1 MLKKIPLHTQ
11 IIIGLVLGLV
21 FGLVIIKGEISPDF
35 TINYIKPIGTIFINA
50 LKMIAVPLVLASL
63 IVGVSNL
70 GDISKLSRIGG
81 KTIATYICTTVI
93 AISSGLLLVNIFQPG
108 KNLPEETRDNLM
120 AQFDEDVG
128 SKTSQAERFQEQS
141 PLKPLQD
148 IVPENVFQAAADNA
162 SMLQVVF
169 FAILVGIALLQIPKS
184 KSAPVIAFFDGLN
197 EVVIKI
203 VGFIMIIAPYG
214 VFALMA
220 SLIVEIAGDN
230 PGSALE
236 LLLALLKYSLVVVG
250 GLLFLILAI
259 YPSVLKLFTKV
270 RYLDFFKAIRP
281 AQLLAF
287 STSSSSATLPVTMRQ
302 VEKEIGVSEE
312 VSSFVLPLGAT
323 VNMDGT
329 SLYQG
334 VAAVFIAQALGM
346 DLTLAQQLTI
356 VLTATLASIGTAG
369 VPGAGLIMLIIILE
383 SIGVPS
389 AGIALIIAPDRILDM
404 FRTVVNVT
412 GDATVCTV
420 VASTEGELP
429 EGLIRKSNPLTS
441 VDEEDSKE
449 TKSTKQKIT
458 TGERN

>member
-1 MLKKIPLHTQ
+1 MFKKIPLHTQ
-11 IIIGLVLGLV
+11 IIVGLVLGLI
-21 FGLVIIKGEISPDF
+21 FGLVVIKTSISPDF
-35 TINYIKPIGTIFINA
+35 TINYIKPVGTIFINS

-81 KTIATYICTTVI
+81 KTIIAYMTTTVLSI
-93 AISSGLLLVNIFQPG
+93 TIGLLAVNIFKPG
-108 KNLPEETRDNLM
+108 KSLPVETRESLM
-120 AQFDEDVG
+120 SLYDDAAG
-128 SKTSQAERFQEQS
+128 STASKAEILQQQS
-141 PLKPLQD
+141 PLQPLVD
-148 IVPENVFQAAADNA
+148 IVPENVFLAATQNS

-169 FAILVGIALLQIPKS
+169 FAILVGIALLQIPKE
-184 KSAPVIAFFDGLN
+184 KAAPVIAFFDGLN
-197 EVVIKI
+197 DVIIQI
-203 VGFIMIIAPYG
+203 VGYIMLIAPYG

-230 PGSALE
+230 PDSAVT

-250 GLLFLILAI
+250 GLLFVILAV
-259 YPSVLKLFTKV
+259 YPTILKLFTKIK
-270 RYLDFFKAIRP
+270 YGDFFAAIRP

-287 STSSSSATLPVTMRQ
+287 STSSSSATLPVTMKQ
-302 VEKEIGVSEE
+302 VEEELGVSEE

-323 VNMDGT
+323 INMDGT

-346 DLTLAQQLTI
+346 DLSLIQQLTI

-369 VPGAGLIMLIIILE
+369 VPSAGLIMLIIVLE
-383 SIGVPS
+383 SIGVPA

-412 GDATVCTV
+412 GDATVCAV

-429 EGLIRKSNPLTS
+429 DGLIRRGNPLTPNS
-441 VDEEDSKE
+441 
-449 TKSTKQKIT
+449 
-458 TGERN
+458 

>member
-21 FGLVIIKGEISPDF
+21 FGLVVIKTSISPDF
-35 TINYIKPIGTIFINA
+35 TIDYIKPVGTIFINS

-81 KTIATYICTTVI
+81 KTIVTYMITTVI
-93 AISSGLLLVNIFQPG
+93 AVSVGLLVVNIFTPG
-108 KNLPEETRDNLM
+108 KSLPVETRENLM
-120 AQFDEDVG
+120 ALYDDAAG
-128 SKTSQAERFQEQS
+128 STASQAEVLQQQS
-141 PLKPLQD
+141 PLQPVVD
-148 IVPENVFQAAADNA
+148 IVPENVFLAASQNS

-169 FAILVGIALLQIPKS
+169 FAILVGIALLQIPKERAS
-184 KSAPVIAFFDGLN
+184 PVIAFFDGLN
-197 EVVIKI
+197 EVIIRI
-203 VGFIMIIAPYG
+203 VGYIMLIAPYG

-230 PGSALE
+230 PESAAT
-236 LLLALLKYSLVVVG
+236 LLLALLKYSLVVLG
-250 GLLFLILAI
+250 GLFFIMLVSYPLI
-259 YPSVLKLFTKV
+259 LKLFTKIK
-270 RYLDFFKAIRP
+270 YTDFFAAIRP

-287 STSSSSATLPVTMRQ
+287 TTSSSSATLPVTMKQ
-302 VEKEIGVSEE
+302 VEEELGVSEE

-323 VNMDGT
+323 INMDGT

-346 DLTLAQQLTI
+346 ELTLTQQLTI
-356 VLTATLASIGTAG
+356 VLTATLASIGSAG
-369 VPGAGLIMLIIILE
+369 VPGAGLIMLIIVLE
-383 SIGVPS
+383 SIGVPA

-412 GDATVCTV
+412 GDATVCAV

-429 EGLIRKSNPLTS
+429 DGLIRKSNPLTPN
-441 VDEEDSKE
+441 E
-449 TKSTKQKIT
+449 
-458 TGERN
+458 

>member
-11 IIIGLVLGLV
+11 IIIGLVLGLG
-21 FGLVIIKGEISPDF
+21 FGLLVIKTTIPNSF
-35 TINYIKPIGTIFINA
+35 TLDYIKPIGTIFINS

-81 KTIATYICTTVI
+81 KTIGTYLLTTVVAVSI
-93 AISSGLLLVNIFQPG
+93 GLLLVNIFAPG
-108 KNLPEETRDNLM
+108 KSLPIETRENLM
-120 AQFDEDVG
+120 SMYEGDAGSRVG
-128 SKTSQAERFQEQS
+128 QAAELQKQS
-141 PLKPLQD
+141 PLQPLVD
-148 IVPENVFQAAADNA
+148 IVPQNVFQATTDNA
-162 SMLQVVF
+162 AMLQVVF
-169 FAILVGIALLQIPKS
+169 FAIIVGISLLQIQKS
-184 KSAPVIAFFDGLN
+184 KAEPVIAFFDGMN
-197 EVVIKI
+197 DVIIQI
-203 VGFIMIIAPYG
+203 VNYIMLIAPYG

-230 PGSALE
+230 PDSAIE

-250 GLLFLILAI
+250 GLLTMVLIVYPLILMA
-259 YPSVLKLFTKV
+259 FTKV
-270 RYLDFFKAIRP
+270 KYMDFFKAIRP

-287 STSSSSATLPVTMRQ
+287 STSSSSATLPVTMKQ
-302 VEKEIGVSEE
+302 VEEELGVSEE
-312 VSSFVLPLGAT
+312 ISSFVLPLGAT

-346 DLTLAQQLTI
+346 DLSLSQQLMI
-356 VLTATLASIGTAG
+356 VLTATLASIGSAG
-369 VPGAGLIMLIIILE
+369 VPGAGLIMLIIVLE
-383 SIGVPS
+383 SIGVPA

-412 GDATVCTV
+412 GDATVCTI

-429 EGLIRKSNPLTS
+429 DGLIRKSNPLTPNS
-441 VDEEDSKE
+441 
-449 TKSTKQKIT
+449 
-458 TGERN
+458 

>member
-1 MLKKIPLHTQ
+1 MRKKIPLHTK

-21 FGLVIIKGEISPDF
+21 FGLVVIKTNLPNSF
-35 TINYIKPIGTIFINA
+35 TIDYIKPVGTIFINA

-81 KTIATYICTTVI
+81 KTIGTYLVTTVI
-93 AISSGLLLVNIFQPG
+93 AISIGLILVNIFKPG
-108 KNLPEETRDNLM
+108 KSLPVETRESLM
-120 AQFDEDVG
+120 QLYEGDAG
-128 SKTSQAERFQEQS
+128 SKVGVAAELQQQS
-141 PLKPLQD
+141 PLQPLVD
-148 IVPENVFQAAADNA
+148 IVPQNFFLATTDNGA
-162 SMLQVVF
+162 MLQVVF
-169 FAILVGIALLQIPKS
+169 FAIIVGISLLQIPKE
-184 KSAPVIAFFDGLN
+184 KGNPVIAFFDGFN
-197 EVVIKI
+197 DVIIQI
-203 VGFIMIIAPYG
+203 VNYIMMIAPYG

-230 PGSALE
+230 PDSAIE
-236 LLLALLKYSLVVVG
+236 LILALLKYSLVVVG
-250 GLLFLILAI
+250 GLLLMIMVIYPLILMA
-259 YPSVLKLFTKV
+259 FTKV
-270 RYLDFFKAIRP
+270 KYLDFFKAIRP

-287 STSSSSATLPVTMRQ
+287 STSSSSATLPVTMKQ
-302 VEKEIGVSEE
+302 VEEEIGVSEE

-346 DLTLAQQLTI
+346 DLSLTQQLMI
-356 VLTATLASIGTAG
+356 VLTATLASIGSAG
-369 VPGAGLIMLIIILE
+369 VPGAGLIMLIIVLE
-383 SIGVPS
+383 SIGVPA

-412 GDATVCTV
+412 GDATVCTI

-429 EGLIRKSNPLTS
+429 DGLIRKSNPLTPN
-441 VDEEDSKE
+441 E
-449 TKSTKQKIT
+449 
-458 TGERN
+458 